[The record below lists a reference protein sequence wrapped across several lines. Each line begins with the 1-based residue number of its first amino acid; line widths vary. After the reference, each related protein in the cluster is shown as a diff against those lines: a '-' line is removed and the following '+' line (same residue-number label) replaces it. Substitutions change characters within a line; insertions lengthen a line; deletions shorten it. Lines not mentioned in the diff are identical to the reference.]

1 MNELYERQEKLT
13 QTLIEQYNDLM
24 RTFKSLIT
32 LMEQMEKVVKEFNTR
47 VVTNTIKYLGNSI
60 RVVRETYK

>member
-32 LMEQMEKVVKEFNTR
+32 LMEQMQKVVKEFNTK